1 MGRDKIG
8 SHACHAEQ
16 SYSNGVPGRKTGYEV
31 GDKLSW
37 ELQMVGNYGPVL
49 RLPPARILTGAT
61 FKVD

>member
-1 MGRDKIG
+1 MVWRTNGIFVAVMIPTLPLIRSFLHRMGRDKIG

-37 ELQMVGNYGPVL
+37 
-49 RLPPARILTGAT
+49 
-61 FKVD
+61 